1 MSSYISRKS
10 SCKCDTGNAL
20 TADVSSKQ
28 TSLFVAVD
36 ETFQPIS
43 DVVTTVISSRDVDKL
58 FRSIFK
64 LFKSIFKIYLSD
76 IFL

>member
-43 DVVTTVISSRDVDKL
+43 DVVTTAV
-58 FRSIFK
+58 
-64 LFKSIFKIYLSD
+64 
-76 IFL
+76 